1 MGGAVGECGVFV
13 VVCVADGLWC
23 LGCEECVYVELCFVV
38 GNAWRCL
45 FFVRQCGVGSVG
57 NIVVRRQRFGYSKPR
72 RLGAAAVRLLEAT
85 AAGCGGSGSA
95 ATARSTKP
103 IRET

>member
-72 RLGAAAVRLLEAT
+72 RLSA

>member
-1 MGGAVGECGVFV
+1 MVGSGGHGSL
-13 VVCVADGLWC
+13 VA
-23 LGCEECVYVELCFVV
+23 
-38 GNAWRCL
+38 
-45 FFVRQCGVGSVG
+45 VRQPRFGGSSSSAA
-57 NIVVRRQRFGYSKPR
+57 VVRRQQFGYSLPR

-103 IRET
+103 KRETRISHKGLQVSLNY